1 MPTSLLLSLA
11 SLFTPSHFTTVPPYP
26 SPCRIYNTTFSQQDC
41 GACSA
46 FAMATV
52 ASMHLCLRNHAD
64 RIPSP
69 YRLFDCTGK
78 RCNDEL
84 GVSLDE
90 VSAIMH
96 QGVSDIDSSPQQF
109 GLPCSE
115 DKETIQF
122 QASHGLVM
130 SVAETKAALL
140 LTGLPLL
147 GVTAVQLLQE
157 HDTGIFRAGPPKTT
171 SHALV
176 VIGWGPDHWIVQ
188 NSWGEEWGDGGG
200 AALFSLLQ
208 RVLLK

>member
-1 MPTSLLLSLA
+1 
-11 SLFTPSHFTTVPPYP
+11 
-26 SPCRIYNTTFSQQDC
+26 
-41 GACSA
+41 
-46 FAMATV
+46 
-52 ASMHLCLRNHAD
+52 MHLCLRNRAD

-140 LTGLPLL
+140 LTNLPLL

-176 VIGWGPDHWIVQ
+176 A
-188 NSWGEEWGDGGG
+188 E
-200 AALFSLLQ
+200 
-208 RVLLK
+208 

>member
-1 MPTSLLLSLA
+1 
-11 SLFTPSHFTTVPPYP
+11 
-26 SPCRIYNTTFSQQDC
+26 
-41 GACSA
+41 
-46 FAMATV
+46 
-52 ASMHLCLRNHAD
+52 MHLCLRNHAD

-115 DKETIQF
+115 DRETIQF
-122 QASHGLVM
+122 QASHGLVI

-176 VIGWGPDHWIVQ
+176 A
-188 NSWGEEWGDGGG
+188 E
-200 AALFSLLQ
+200 
-208 RVLLK
+208 